1 MKQIVGEPSTLG
13 NVPPVSLLSRSL
25 PRSETGT
32 SESYQEQNRKT
43 AHRQQRSIQERPMLL
58 ELFDS
63 HPQSVYLV
71 DSPEDRVSV
80 LEVELFVFGDGV
92 EDDTRTG
99 LVDIGIDEQFLD
111 LVVHVIGIGEL
122 PDRDDVVIAGRLVHR
137 DHVFVLLKPIS
148 DIGQSTPFD
157 FELENRRHVVAQLA
171 VVDDWGVSLDD
182 TVLLEIRDVV
192 RHRRHGDVQIFPER
206 PQRRAAIVQQGIQ
219 NLLIKILVRHCRSV
233 CKPGL

>member
-13 NVPPVSLLSRSL
+13 NVPPASLLSRSL

-32 SESYQEQNRKT
+32 SESYREQNRKT

-92 EDDTRTG
+92 EDDARVG
-99 LVDIGIDEQFLD
+99 LVDIRIDEQLLD
-111 LVVHVIGIGEL
+111 LVVHVIGIGEF
-122 PDRDDVVIAGRLVHR
+122 PDRDDVMIASRLVHR
-137 DHVFVLLKPIS
+137 DHVFMFLQAFS
-148 DIGQSTPFD
+148 DVGQGAALD
-157 FELENRRHVVAQLA
+157 FELQNRRHVVAQLA
-171 VVDDWGVSLDD
+171 IVDDGGVSLDD
-182 TVLLEIRDVV
+182 TVVLKIRDVV
-192 RHRRHGDVQIFPER
+192 RHCRHGDVQVFPER
-206 PQRRAAIVQQGIQ
+206 A
-219 NLLIKILVRHCRSV
+219 
-233 CKPGL
+233 